1 VSCRVS
7 DRATRAYHR
16 ECIEAIAET
25 ADKEWN
31 FYFKLK
37 PKEEMYKRNITF
49 DEGDRKRAEI
59 LLARFAYRNTT
70 ASTASK
76 EKALA
81 QDDAPVPNHHTHIT
95 AALFDWLV
103 LNNMLTICSVMCV
116 RCVRLGTTGERGD
129 GQRKGG
135 PGCGVAAG
143 IGSRRPRTEGLHQT
157 RYPHTTPHD
166 TRTTPH
172 DTR

>member
-1 VSCRVS
+1 MVGLVSLV
-7 DRATRAYHR
+7 ATRARRR

-49 DEGDRKRAEI
+49 DEGDRKRVEI

-81 QDDAPVPNHHTHIT
+81 QDDAPVPKHHSLTTLPRCLVGLNH
-95 AALFDWLV
+95 FG
-103 LNNMLTICSVMCV
+103 NNSRMHRCARSLCV
-116 RCVRLGTTGERGD
+116 RPGQASGVMANEKVVR
-129 GQRKGG
+129 
-135 PGCGVAAG
+135 GVVLLQALVR
-143 IGSRRPRTEGLHQT
+143 GSRARKAYIKRG
-157 RYPHTTPHD
+157 
-166 TRTTPH
+166 TRTTH
-172 DTR
+172 ADFYVVN

>member
-1 VSCRVS
+1 MALLHSSVCVVSCR
-7 DRATRAYHR
+7 AHYR

-70 ASTASK
+70 ASTGASTK
-76 EKALA
+76 EKALG
-81 QDDAPVPNHHTHIT
+81 QDDAPVLNHHSLPHNT
-95 AALFDWLV
+95 AALFD
-103 LNNMLTICSVMCV
+103 
-116 RCVRLGTTGERGD
+116 
-129 GQRKGG
+129 
-135 PGCGVAAG
+135 
-143 IGSRRPRTEGLHQT
+143 
-157 RYPHTTPHD
+157 
-166 TRTTPH
+166 
-172 DTR
+172 